1 MFMTSILIFAM
12 VLKKTSNWYS
22 IHSVCKHDP
31 HLFALSAKKRRRKRH
46 PSEWCHAGHFLY
58 TLALT
63 QRPPDLVQLVHVRL
77 ARPQR
82 DPWQQLSKHAADGP
96 DVHRR
101 AVLGVS
107 HQQLGGPVPACGH
120 VVRVVVTW
128 SSWRQSGQY
137 GVSRMRWNTW
147 CVFKCKVSFFN
158 QWQKTCVFWFCAN
171 RYNTFLWCPVFQRVI
186 IIAKR
191 KKKKMLQ
198 TLFLIDSTF

>member
-1 MFMTSILIFAM
+1 MTHICLPSLQKKKK
-12 VLKKTSNWYS
+12 KKTPFS
-22 IHSVCKHDP
+22 
-31 HLFALSAKKRRRKRH
+31 
-46 PSEWCHAGHFLY
+46 HFLY

-120 VVRVVVTW
+120 VVRVVVTR

-137 GVSRMRWNTW
+137 GVSRMRWNAW
-147 CVFKCKVSFFN
+147 CVFKCTVSFFQSMAKN
-158 QWQKTCVFWFCAN
+158 MCMWVLCKQIQHISVMSSLNSWGENGKKFTLYLINNLFFVFISF
-171 RYNTFLWCPVFQRVI
+171 
-186 IIAKR
+186 
-191 KKKKMLQ
+191 
-198 TLFLIDSTF
+198 

>member
-1 MFMTSILIFAM
+1 MTYILIFAM
-12 VLKKTSNWYS
+12 VLKKHRTDIQY
-22 IHSVCKHDP
+22 I
-31 HLFALSAKKRRRKRH
+31 LSANMTHICLPSLQKKKKKRH

-63 QRPPDLVQLVHVRL
+63 QGPPDLVQLVHVRL

-120 VVRVVVTW
+120 VVSVVVTW
-128 SSWRQSGQY
+128 SSWGQSGQY

-147 CVFKCKVSFFN
+147 CIQMYSFFFSIN
-158 QWQKTCVFWFCAN
+158 GKKTCVCGFCAN
-171 RYNTFLWCPVFQRVI
+171 RYNTFLWCPVWIVEGKM
-186 IIAKR
+186 AKF
-191 KKKKMLQ
+191 
-198 TLFLIDSTF
+198 TLYLINNFFFVFISF